1 MTPLMISSSDWWV
14 RQSSNSHISHITEL
28 SAHTAKRVSLSDT
41 HTTLRHTNTPHTL
54 VHWMLGKD
62 ICFHKS
68 SCDFQNLPGNVIML
82 ALAELFPPPV
92 SLSSGHCTVLAG
104 SEPKWGP
111 FRGIFRYFHGRMER
125 IFISSFSFSPTEQI
139 QFWTTHRH
147 TCTDTHKTHTSTSF
161 ADPNEQVKWVPA
173 PSDFL
178 DLLPTDRI
186 PLQGPGSYLLQKQQ

>member
-1 MTPLMISSSDWWV
+1 MTPLMISSSDWWA

-41 HTTLRHTNTPHTL
+41 HTHYSQTHKYATHASPLNVRKRHLLPWIL
-54 VHWMLGKD
+54 LWLPE
-62 ICFHKS
+62 S
-68 SCDFQNLPGNVIML
+68 SVILL
-82 ALAELFPPPV
+82 ALTELFPPPV

-125 IFISSFSFSPTEQI
+125 IFISRFSFSTTEQT

-147 TCTDTHKTHTSTSF
+147 TCTDTHKAHTSTSF

-178 DLLPTDRI
+178 HLLPTDRI
-186 PLQGPGSYLLQKQQ
+186 PLQGPGSYLSQKQQ